1 MSMNHCN
8 SRIITFFM
16 LSVIALL
23 LYIYKK
29 YEINLNIEEIGDFA
43 SIFTSI
49 VLEAIP
55 FIILGSFISAIIQTC
70 ISEEIITK
78 LIPNASILG
87 YIGAALI
94 GLIFPVC
101 ECAIVPITR
110 RLMKKGLPVG
120 VGVTF
125 MLAVPIINPVVIMST
140 YYAFYDKQAMVI
152 IRTAGGFVAAILIGM
167 IVNDLEENKN
177 CIIID
182 SIENDNYCTCGCNAS
197 LGNENKFKAIFEHT
211 NREFLDIMSYLIF
224 GAFISSGFQVIVSHG
239 GFNFISENKVLVII
253 FMMFLGFALSLC
265 SEADA
270 FVGRSFLA
278 NYSFSGVAAFLIL
291 GPMLDLKNLMMLSGA
306 FKKSFVFK
314 LVITTI
320 SVVFIISSL
329 FMICGV

>member
-1 MSMNHCN
+1 MSMNHRN

-16 LSVIALL
+16 LSVIILL

-29 YEINLNIEEIGDFA
+29 YAINLNIEEIGDFA

-70 ISEEIITK
+70 ISEEIIAK
-78 LIPNASILG
+78 LIPNVSILG

-140 YYAFYDKQAMVI
+140 YYAFYDKQSMVI
-152 IRTAGGFVAAILIGM
+152 LRTVGGFVAAILIGM
-167 IVNDLEENKN
+167 IVNALEENKHG
-177 CIIID
+177 IILD
-182 SIENDNYCTCGCNAS
+182 SIENDNYCNCGCNAS
-197 LGNENKFKAIFEHT
+197 FENQSKFKAIFEHT
-211 NREFLDIMSYLIF
+211 NREFLDIMGYLIF
-224 GAFISSGFQVIVSHG
+224 GAFISSGFQVVASHG
-239 GFNFISENKVLVII
+239 GFNFISDNKVLVII

-306 FKKSFVFK
+306 FKKSFVLK

-320 SVVFIISSL
+320 SVVFVISCL

>member
-1 MSMNHCN
+1 MKNYN
-8 SRIITFFM
+8 SRILAFFT
-16 LSVIALL
+16 LSVIILL
-23 LYIYKK
+23 LFIYEK
-29 YEINLNIEEIGDFA
+29 YGIIINIEEIGDFA

-55 FIILGSFISAIIQTC
+55 FIILGSFISAIIQIC
-70 ISEEIITK
+70 ISEEFLTK
-78 LIPNASILG
+78 LIPRASILG

-140 YYAFYDKQAMVI
+140 YYAFYDKQAMVVL
-152 IRTAGGFVAAILIGM
+152 RTVGGFVAAILIGI
-167 IVNDLEENKN
+167 IVNALEENKHS
-177 CIIID
+177 IILET
-182 SIENDNYCTCGCNAS
+182 IENDNYCNCGCNAS
-197 LGNENKFKAIFEHT
+197 FENQSKFKAIFEHT
-211 NREFLDIMSYLIF
+211 NREFLDIIGYLVF
-224 GAFISSGFQVIVSHG
+224 GAFISSGFQVVASHG
-239 GFNFISENKVLVII
+239 GFDFISDNKVLVII
-253 FMMFLGFALSLC
+253 FMMFLGFSLSLC

-270 FVGRSFLA
+270 FVGKSFLA

-291 GPMLDLKNLMMLSGA
+291 GPMLDIKNLMMLSGA

-314 LVITTI
+314 VVITTI
-320 SVVFIISSL
+320 SVVFVISCL
-329 FMICGV
+329 FMLCGI